1 MAHGADFV
9 ATGHYAQ
16 VEKFSPE
23 IIFSQANFSRRALI
37 SHSKLLVSKRISG
50 DSFCL
55 KKSKDSNKDQT
66 YFLWTLTQEQL
77 SKTLFPIG
85 HLEKSDVRKLAEKY
99 NLPTANKKDS
109 QGVCFLGMIDM
120 KEFLSHYID
129 KKEGTVLDQD
139 GRIIGVHEGAVFIT
153 IGQRHGFT
161 ITEKSPDDKPYYVIS
176 KDIVCNTITVS
187 DDLAQVTESME
198 ESKSLLTLSNVI
210 LNTEINQD
218 KIYTARVRYRQELKE
233 CRLTQLTNGGLEV
246 QFVTPQLN
254 PSKGQSCVIYDGELC
269 IGGGI
274 IE

>member
-1 MAHGADFV
+1 
-9 ATGHYAQ
+9 
-16 VEKFSPE
+16 
-23 IIFSQANFSRRALI
+23 
-37 SHSKLLVSKRISG
+37 
-50 DSFCL
+50 
-55 KKSKDSNKDQT
+55 
-66 YFLWTLTQEQL
+66 
-77 SKTLFPIG
+77 
-85 HLEKSDVRKLAEKY
+85 
-99 NLPTANKKDS
+99 
-109 QGVCFLGMIDM
+109 
-120 KEFLSHYID
+120 
-129 KKEGTVLDQD
+129 
-139 GRIIGVHEGAVFIT
+139 VHEGAVFIT